1 MGNKYINDLE
11 GLLIGIG
18 LIFIGAGVASGSL
31 TDEGLDK
38 AINKVGKFLKQNP
51 DDFNKFLK

>member
-38 AINKVGKFLKQNP
+38 ADRKSVV
-51 DDFNKFLK
+51 